1 MAKVKAPKVYKVKI
15 SRSSISRSSERF
27 TEGTLEEL
35 TEYFGYTLEVGN
47 SWNSKIN
54 TKPKTIKS
62 LISNVQ
68 KSFDIIN
75 GNTYTTETVELVSE
89 WELKWEI

>member
-1 MAKVKAPKVYKVKI
+1 MAKTPKAPKVYKVKV
-15 SRSSISRSSERF
+15 SRCSISRSSERI

-35 TEYFGYTLEVGN
+35 TKYFGYTLEVGN

-68 KSFDIIN
+68 KSVDIIN
-75 GNTYTTETVELVSE
+75 GNTYTTESVELVE
-89 WELKWEI
+89 D

>member
-1 MAKVKAPKVYKVKI
+1 MTKVKAPKIYRVKI

-35 TEYFGYTLEVGN
+35 VKNFSYTLEVGN

-75 GNTYTTETVELVSE
+75 GNTYTTESVELVSE
-89 WELKWEI
+89 WGLKWEI

>member
-1 MAKVKAPKVYKVKI
+1 MAKTPKAPKVYKVKV
-15 SRSSISRSSERF
+15 SRCSISRSSERI

-35 TEYFGYTLEVGN
+35 TKYFGYTLEVGN

-54 TKPKTIKS
+54 TNPKTIKS

-68 KSFDIIN
+68 KSVDIIN
-75 GNTYTTETVELVSE
+75 GNTYTTESIELVE
-89 WELKWEI
+89 D

>member
-15 SRSSISRSSERF
+15 SRCSISRSSERI

-35 TEYFGYTLEVGN
+35 VKNFSYTLDVGN

-68 KSFDIIN
+68 KSVDIIN
-75 GNTYTTETVELVSE
+75 ENTYTTETVELVE
-89 WELKWEI
+89 D

>member
-15 SRSSISRSSERF
+15 SKCSISRSSEYF

-35 TEYFGYTLEVGN
+35 VKNFSYTLDVGN

-54 TKPKTIKS
+54 TNPRTIKS

-68 KSFDIIN
+68 KSVDIIN
-75 GNTYTTETVELVSE
+75 ENTYTTETVELVE
-89 WELKWEI
+89 D